1 MTATFIQ
8 RGDSIDHVPEE
19 DIAAGQIV
27 VIGDLVGIA
36 KLDIKAGTRGALAL
50 TGIFTIP
57 KWTGAVDAGTKMYWD
72 TEAATTDADDGS
84 GNALPY
90 IGKSVYATVN
100 ADTTI
105 VVRLCP

>member
-36 KLDIKAGTRGALAL
+36 MLDIDLEFRK
-50 TGIFTIP
+50 GILF
-57 KWTGAVDAGTKMYWD
+57 
-72 TEAATTDADDGS
+72 
-84 GNALPY
+84 
-90 IGKSVYATVN
+90 
-100 ADTTI
+100 
-105 VVRLCP
+105 VRLGGTLDVNSSKPIGSYLVV